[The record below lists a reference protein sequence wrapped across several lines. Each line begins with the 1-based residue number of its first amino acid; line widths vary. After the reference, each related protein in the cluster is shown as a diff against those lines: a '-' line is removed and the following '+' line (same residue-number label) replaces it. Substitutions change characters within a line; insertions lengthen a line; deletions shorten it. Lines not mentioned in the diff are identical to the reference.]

1 MSKSTAEIR
10 QAFLDFFHS
19 KGHQVVASSSLVP
32 NNDPTLLFTN
42 AGMNQFKDVF
52 LGLDKRNY
60 SRATTSQR
68 CVRAGGKHNDL
79 ENVGYTARHHTFF
92 EMLGN
97 FSFGD
102 YFKHDAIQF
111 AWELL
116 TGENW
121 FALPKERLWVTV
133 YETDDEAYEIWEK
146 EVGIPRERI
155 IRIGDNKGASYAS
168 DNFWQMGDTGPCGP
182 CTEIFYDHGDHIW
195 GGPPG
200 SPEEDGDRY
209 IEIWNIVFMQ
219 FNRQADGTMEPLPKP
234 SVDTG
239 MGLERIAAVLQHV
252 NSNYDIDLFRTLI
265 EAVAKVTGAT
275 DLGNKS
281 LRVIADHIRSCAF
294 LVADGVL
301 PSNENRG
308 YVLRRIIRRA
318 VRHGNMLGA
327 KETFFYKL
335 VGPLIEVMGS
345 AGEELK
351 RQQAQ
356 VEQVLKTEE
365 EQFARTLER
374 GLALLD
380 EELAKLQGDTLD
392 GETAFRL
399 YDTYGFP
406 VDLTADVCRER
417 NIKVDEA
424 GFEAA
429 MEEQRRRAREASG
442 FGADY
447 NAMIRVDSASE
458 FKGYDHLE
466 LNGKVTALF
475 VDGKAVEAINAG
487 QEAVVVLDQTPFYAE
502 SGGQVG
508 DKGELK
514 GAGFTFA
521 VDDTQK
527 YGQAI
532 GHLGKLSAGALKVG
546 DAVQADVD
554 EARRA
559 RIRLNHSATHLMH
572 AALRQVLGT
581 HVAQK
586 GSLVSDKVLRFDFS
600 HNEAMKPSEI
610 RQVEDLVNAQIRRN
624 LPIETNIMDLDAA
637 KAKGAMALFGE
648 KYDERV
654 RVLSMG
660 DFSTELCGGTHASR
674 TGDIG
679 LFRIISESG
688 TAAGIRRIEAVT
700 GEGAMATVHAQSDR
714 LNDIA
719 HLLKGDSQNLGDKV
733 RAVLERTR
741 QLEKELQQ
749 LKDQAAAQESANL
762 SSKAVDL
769 NGVKL
774 LVSEL
779 AGIEPKMLR
788 TMVDDLKNQLGSTVI
803 VLATVVEGKVSLI
816 AGVSK
821 DVTDRVKA
829 GELIGM
835 VAQQVG
841 GKGGG
846 RPDMAQA
853 GGTDAAALPAALAS
867 VQGWVSAKLQEL

>member
-32 NNDPTLLFTN
+32 HNDPTLLFTN

-60 SRATTSQR
+60 SRATTAQR

-102 YFKHDAIQF
+102 YFKQDAIKY

-121 FALPKERLWVTV
+121 FALPKEKLWVTV
-133 YETDDEAYEIWEK
+133 YETDDEAFDIWAN
-146 EVGIPRERI
+146 EVGVPRERI
-155 IRIGDNKGASYAS
+155 IRIGDNKGAPFAS

-182 CTEIFYDHGDHIW
+182 CTEIFFDHGDHIW

-252 NSNYDIDLFRTLI
+252 NSNYDIDLFRDLI
-265 EAVAKVTGAT
+265 ASVAKVTGAT
-275 DLGNKS
+275 DLTNKS

-294 LVADGVL
+294 LVADGVI

-318 VRHGNMLGA
+318 IRHGNMLGA
-327 KETFFYKL
+327 KDTFFWKL
-335 VGPLIEVMGS
+335 VAPLIDVMGS
-345 AGEELK
+345 AGDELK
-351 RQQAQ
+351 QQQAQ

-380 EELAKLQGDTLD
+380 EELSKLKGDTLD

-429 MEEQRRRAREASG
+429 MEEQRRRARESSG

-447 NAMIRVDSASE
+447 NAMIRVDGASE

-475 VDGKAVEAINAG
+475 IDGKAVDSVSAG
-487 QEAVVVLDQTPFYAE
+487 QEAVVILDQTPFYAE

-514 GAGFTFA
+514 GAGFSFA
-521 VDDTQK
+521 VSDTQK

-532 GHLGKLSAGALKVG
+532 GHIGKVASGTLKVG

-554 EARRA
+554 EARRQ

-586 GSLVSDKVLRFDFS
+586 GSLVNDKALRFDFS
-600 HNEAMKPSEI
+600 HFEAMKPEEI
-610 RQVEDLVNAQIRRN
+610 RAVEDLVNAQIRRN
-624 LPIETNIMDLDAA
+624 LAIETNIMDIDAA
-637 KAKGAMALFGE
+637 RASGAMALFGE
-648 KYDERV
+648 KYDDRV
-654 RVLSMG
+654 RVLRMG
-660 DFSTELCGGTHASR
+660 DFSTELCGGTHAAR

-679 LFRIISESG
+679 LFRITSESG
-688 TAAGIRRIEAVT
+688 TAAGVRRIEAVT
-700 GEGAMATVHAQSDR
+700 GEGAMAILHAQSDQ

-719 HLLKGDSQNLGDKV
+719 QLLKGDSHNLGEKV
-733 RAVLERTR
+733 RAALERTR

-749 LKDQAAAQESANL
+749 LKEQAAAQESANL
-762 SSKAVDL
+762 SSKAEEI

-779 AGIEPKMLR
+779 TGVEPKMLR
-788 TMVDDLKNQLGSTVI
+788 TMVDDLKNQLGSTIV
-803 VLATVVEGKVSLI
+803 VLATVADGKVSLI

-829 GELIGM
+829 GELVGM

-853 GGTDAAALPAALAS
+853 GGTDASALPAALAS
-867 VQGWVSAKLQEL
+867 VKGWVSAKLE

>member
-32 NNDPTLLFTN
+32 HNDPTLLFTN

-116 TGENW
+116 TSEKW

-133 YETDDEAYEIWEK
+133 YESDDEAYEIWEK

-155 IRIGDNKGASYAS
+155 IRIGDNKGAPYAS

-265 EAVAKVTGAT
+265 QAVAKVTGAT
-275 DLGNKS
+275 DLSNKS

-294 LVADGVL
+294 LIADGVM

-335 VGPLIEVMGS
+335 VGPLIDVMGS
-345 AGEELK
+345 AGEDLK

-380 EELAKLQGDTLD
+380 EELAKLSGDTLD

-475 VDGKAVEAINAG
+475 VDGKAVDAINAG

-514 GAGFTFA
+514 GANFSFA
-521 VDDTQK
+521 VEDTQK

-532 GHLGKLSAGALKVG
+532 GHIGKLAAGSLKVG

-581 HVAQK
+581 HVSQK
-586 GSLVSDKVLRFDFS
+586 GSLVNDKVLRFDFS
-600 HNEAMKPSEI
+600 HNEAMKPEEI
-610 RQVEDLVNAQIRRN
+610 RAVEDLVNAQIRRN
-624 LPIETNIMDLDAA
+624 LPIETNIMDLEAA

-688 TAAGIRRIEAVT
+688 TAAGVRRIEAVT
-700 GEGAMATVHAQSDR
+700 GEGAIATVHADSDR
-714 LNDIA
+714 LSEVA
-719 HLLKGDSQNLGDKV
+719 HLLKGDSNNLADKV
-733 RAVLERTR
+733 RSVLERTR

-749 LKDQAAAQESANL
+749 LKEQAAAQESANL
-762 SSKAVDL
+762 SSKAIDV

-779 AGIEPKMLR
+779 SGVEPKMLR
-788 TMVDDLKNQLGSTVI
+788 TMVDDLKNQLGSTII
-803 VLATVVEGKVSLI
+803 VLATVAEGKVSLI

-829 GELIGM
+829 GELIAM

-867 VQGWVSAKLQEL
+867 VKGWVSAKLQ

>member
-32 NNDPTLLFTN
+32 HNDPTLLFTN

-60 SRATTSQR
+60 SRATTAQR

-102 YFKHDAIQF
+102 YFKQDAIKY

-121 FALPKERLWVTV
+121 FALPKEKLWVTV
-133 YETDDEAYEIWEK
+133 YETDDEAFDIWAN
-146 EVGIPRERI
+146 EVGVPRERI
-155 IRIGDNKGASYAS
+155 IRIGDNKGAPFAS

-182 CTEIFYDHGDHIW
+182 CTEIFFDHGDHIW

-252 NSNYDIDLFRTLI
+252 NSNYDIDLFRDLI
-265 EAVAKVTGAT
+265 ASVAKVTGAT
-275 DLGNKS
+275 DLTNKS

-294 LVADGVL
+294 LIADGVI

-318 VRHGNMLGA
+318 IRHGNMLGA
-327 KETFFYKL
+327 KDTFFWKL
-335 VGPLIEVMGS
+335 VAPLIDVMGS
-345 AGEELK
+345 AGDELK
-351 RQQAQ
+351 QQQAQ

-380 EELAKLQGDTLD
+380 EELSKLKGDTLD

-429 MEEQRRRAREASG
+429 MEEQRRRARESSG

-447 NAMIRVDSASE
+447 NAMIRVDGVSE

-475 VDGKAVEAINAG
+475 IDGKAVDSVSAG
-487 QEAVVVLDQTPFYAE
+487 QEAVVILDQTPFYAE

-514 GAGFTFA
+514 GAGFSFA
-521 VDDTQK
+521 VSDTQK

-532 GHLGKLSAGALKVG
+532 GHIGKVASGSLKVG

-554 EARRA
+554 EARRQ

-586 GSLVSDKVLRFDFS
+586 GSLVNDKALRFDFS
-600 HNEAMKPSEI
+600 HFEAMKPEEI
-610 RQVEDLVNAQIRRN
+610 RAVEDLVNAQIRRN
-624 LPIETNIMDLDAA
+624 LAIETNIMDIDAA
-637 KAKGAMALFGE
+637 RASGAMALFGE
-648 KYDERV
+648 KYDDRV
-654 RVLSMG
+654 RVLQMG
-660 DFSTELCGGTHASR
+660 DFSTELCGGTHAAR

-679 LFRIISESG
+679 LFRITSESG
-688 TAAGIRRIEAVT
+688 TAAGVRRIEAVT
-700 GEGAMATVHAQSDR
+700 GEGAIAMLHAQSDQ
-714 LNDIA
+714 LSDIA
-719 HLLKGDSQNLGDKV
+719 QLLKGDSHNLGEKV
-733 RAVLERTR
+733 RAALERTR

-749 LKDQAAAQESANL
+749 LKEQAAAQESANL
-762 SSKAVDL
+762 SSKAEEI

-779 AGIEPKMLR
+779 AGVEPKMLR
-788 TMVDDLKNQLGSTVI
+788 TMVDDLKNQLGSTVV
-803 VLATVVEGKVSLI
+803 VLATVADGKVSLI

-829 GELIGM
+829 GELVGM

-853 GGTDAAALPAALAS
+853 GGTDASALPAALAS
-867 VQGWVSAKLQEL
+867 VKGWVSAKL

>member
-32 NNDPTLLFTN
+32 HNDPTLLFTN

-116 TGENW
+116 TSEKW

-133 YETDDEAYEIWEK
+133 YESDDEAYDIWEK

-155 IRIGDNKGASYAS
+155 IRIGDNKGAPYAS

-265 EAVAKVTGAT
+265 QAVAKVTGAT
-275 DLGNKS
+275 DLSNKS

-294 LVADGVL
+294 LVADGVM

-335 VGPLIEVMGS
+335 VGPLIDVMGS
-345 AGEELK
+345 AGEDLK

-380 EELAKLQGDTLD
+380 EELAKLSGDTLD

-424 GFEAA
+424 GFEVA

-475 VDGKAVEAINAG
+475 VDGKAVDAINAG

-514 GAGFTFA
+514 GANFSFA
-521 VDDTQK
+521 VEDTQK

-532 GHLGKLSAGALKVG
+532 GHIGKLAAGSLKVG

-581 HVAQK
+581 HVSQK
-586 GSLVSDKVLRFDFS
+586 GSLVNDKVLRFDFS
-600 HNEAMKPSEI
+600 HNEAMKPEEI
-610 RQVEDLVNAQIRRN
+610 RAVEDLVNAQIRRN
-624 LPIETNIMDLDAA
+624 LPIETNIMDLEAA

-688 TAAGIRRIEAVT
+688 TAAGVRRIEAVT
-700 GEGAMATVHAQSDR
+700 GEGAIATVHADSDR
-714 LNDIA
+714 LSEVA
-719 HLLKGDSQNLGDKV
+719 HLLKGDSNNLADKV
-733 RAVLERTR
+733 RSVLERTR

-749 LKDQAAAQESANL
+749 LKEQAAAQESANL
-762 SSKAVDL
+762 SSKAIDV

-779 AGIEPKMLR
+779 SGVEPKMLR
-788 TMVDDLKNQLGSTVI
+788 TMVDDLKNQLGSTII
-803 VLATVVEGKVSLI
+803 VLATVAEGKVSLI

-867 VQGWVSAKLQEL
+867 VKGWVSAKLQ

>member
-32 NNDPTLLFTN
+32 HNDPTLLFTN

-60 SRATTSQR
+60 SRATTAQR

-102 YFKHDAIQF
+102 YFKQDAIKY

-121 FALPKERLWVTV
+121 FALPKEKLWVTV
-133 YETDDEAYEIWEK
+133 YETDDEAFDIWAN
-146 EVGIPRERI
+146 EVGVPRERI
-155 IRIGDNKGASYAS
+155 IRIGDNKGAPFAS

-182 CTEIFYDHGDHIW
+182 CTEIFFDHGDHIW

-252 NSNYDIDLFRTLI
+252 NSNYDIDLFRDLI
-265 EAVAKVTGAT
+265 ASVAKVTGAT
-275 DLGNKS
+275 DLTNKS

-294 LVADGVL
+294 LVADGVI

-318 VRHGNMLGA
+318 IRHGNMLGA
-327 KETFFYKL
+327 KDTFFWKL
-335 VGPLIEVMGS
+335 VAPLIDVMGS
-345 AGEELK
+345 AGDELK
-351 RQQAQ
+351 QQQAQ

-380 EELAKLQGDTLD
+380 EELSKLKGDTLD

-429 MEEQRRRAREASG
+429 MEEQRRRARESSG

-447 NAMIRVDSASE
+447 NAMIRVDGASE

-475 VDGKAVEAINAG
+475 IDGKAVDSVSAG
-487 QEAVVVLDQTPFYAE
+487 QEAVVILDQTPFYAE

-514 GAGFTFA
+514 GAGFSFA
-521 VDDTQK
+521 VSDTQK

-532 GHLGKLSAGALKVG
+532 GHIGKVASGSLKVD

-554 EARRA
+554 EARRQ

-586 GSLVSDKVLRFDFS
+586 GSLVNDKALRFDFS
-600 HNEAMKPSEI
+600 HFEAMKTEEI
-610 RQVEDLVNAQIRRN
+610 RAVEDLVNAQIRRN
-624 LPIETNIMDLDAA
+624 LAIETNIMDIDAA
-637 KAKGAMALFGE
+637 RASGAMALFGE
-648 KYDERV
+648 KYDDRV
-654 RVLSMG
+654 RVLRMG
-660 DFSTELCGGTHASR
+660 DFSTELCGGTHAAR

-679 LFRIISESG
+679 LFRITSESG
-688 TAAGIRRIEAVT
+688 TAAGVRRIEAVT
-700 GEGAMATVHAQSDR
+700 GEGAMAILHAQSDQ

-719 HLLKGDSQNLGDKV
+719 QLLKGDSHNLGEKV
-733 RAVLERTR
+733 RAALERTR

-749 LKDQAAAQESANL
+749 LKEQAAAQESANL
-762 SSKAVDL
+762 SSKAEEI

-779 AGIEPKMLR
+779 TGVEPKMLR
-788 TMVDDLKNQLGSTVI
+788 TMVDDLKNQLGSTIV
-803 VLATVVEGKVSLI
+803 VLATVADGKVSLI

-829 GELIGM
+829 GELVGM

-853 GGTDAAALPAALAS
+853 GGTDASALPAALAS
-867 VQGWVSAKLQEL
+867 VKGWVSAKL

>member
-32 NNDPTLLFTN
+32 DNDPTLLFTN

-116 TGENW
+116 TSEKW

-133 YETDDEAYEIWEK
+133 YESDDEAYEIWEK

-155 IRIGDNKGASYAS
+155 IRIGDNKGAPYAS

-265 EAVAKVTGAT
+265 QAVAKVTGAT
-275 DLGNKS
+275 DLSNKS

-294 LVADGVL
+294 LIADGVM

-335 VGPLIEVMGS
+335 VGPLIDVMGS
-345 AGEELK
+345 AGEDLK

-380 EELAKLQGDTLD
+380 EELAKLSGDTLD

-475 VDGKAVEAINAG
+475 VDGKAVDAINAG

-514 GAGFTFA
+514 GANFSFA
-521 VDDTQK
+521 VEDTQK

-532 GHLGKLSAGALKVG
+532 GHIGKLAAGSLKVG

-581 HVAQK
+581 HVSQK
-586 GSLVSDKVLRFDFS
+586 GSLVNDKVLRFDFS
-600 HNEAMKPSEI
+600 HNEAMKPEEI
-610 RQVEDLVNAQIRRN
+610 RAVEDLVNAQIRRN
-624 LPIETNIMDLDAA
+624 LPIETNIMDLEAA

-688 TAAGIRRIEAVT
+688 TAAGVRRIEAVT
-700 GEGAMATVHAQSDR
+700 GEGAITTVHADSDR
-714 LNDIA
+714 LSEVA
-719 HLLKGDSQNLGDKV
+719 HLLKGDSNNLADKV
-733 RAVLERTR
+733 RSVLERTR

-749 LKDQAAAQESANL
+749 LKEQAAAQESANL
-762 SSKAVDL
+762 SSKAIDV

-779 AGIEPKMLR
+779 SGVEPKMLR
-788 TMVDDLKNQLGSTVI
+788 TMVDDLKNQLGSTII
-803 VLATVVEGKVSLI
+803 VLATVAEGKVSLI

-867 VQGWVSAKLQEL
+867 VKGWVSAKLQ

>member
-155 IRIGDNKGASYAS
+155 IRIGDNKGAPYAS

-417 NIKVDEA
+417 NIKVDEV

-867 VQGWVSAKLQEL
+867 VQGWVSAKLQ

>member
-32 NNDPTLLFTN
+32 HNDPTLLFTN

-60 SRATTSQR
+60 SRATTAQR

-102 YFKHDAIQF
+102 YFKQDAIKY

-121 FALPKERLWVTV
+121 FALPKEKLWVTV
-133 YETDDEAYEIWEK
+133 YETDDEAFDIWAN
-146 EVGIPRERI
+146 EVGVPRERI
-155 IRIGDNKGASYAS
+155 IRIGDNKGAPFAS

-182 CTEIFYDHGDHIW
+182 CTEIFFDHGDHIW

-252 NSNYDIDLFRTLI
+252 NSNYDIDLFRDLI
-265 EAVAKVTGAT
+265 ASVAKVTGAT
-275 DLGNKS
+275 DLTNKS

-294 LVADGVL
+294 LIADGVI

-318 VRHGNMLGA
+318 IRHGNMLGA
-327 KETFFYKL
+327 KDTFFWKL
-335 VGPLIEVMGS
+335 VAPLIAVMGS

-351 RQQAQ
+351 QQQAQ

-365 EQFARTLER
+365 EQFARNLER

-380 EELAKLQGDTLD
+380 EELSKLKGDTLD

-429 MEEQRRRAREASG
+429 MEEQRRRARESSG

-447 NAMIRVDSASE
+447 NAMIRVDGVSE

-475 VDGKAVEAINAG
+475 IDGKAVDSVSAG
-487 QEAVVVLDQTPFYAE
+487 QEAVVILDQTPFYAE

-514 GAGFTFA
+514 GAGFSFA
-521 VDDTQK
+521 VSDTQK

-532 GHLGKLSAGALKVG
+532 GHIGKVASGSLKVG

-554 EARRA
+554 EARRQ

-586 GSLVSDKVLRFDFS
+586 GSLVNDKALRFDFS
-600 HNEAMKPSEI
+600 HFEAMKPEEI
-610 RQVEDLVNAQIRRN
+610 RAVEDLVNAQIRRN
-624 LPIETNIMDLDAA
+624 LAIETNIMDIDAA
-637 KAKGAMALFGE
+637 RASGAMALFGE
-648 KYDERV
+648 KYDDRV
-654 RVLSMG
+654 RVLQMG
-660 DFSTELCGGTHASR
+660 DFSTELCGGTHAAR

-679 LFRIISESG
+679 LFRITSESG
-688 TAAGIRRIEAVT
+688 TAAGVRRIEAVT
-700 GEGAMATVHAQSDR
+700 GEGAIAMLHAQSDQ
-714 LNDIA
+714 LSDIA
-719 HLLKGDSQNLGDKV
+719 QLLKGDSHNLGEKV
-733 RAVLERTR
+733 RAALERTR

-749 LKDQAAAQESANL
+749 LKEQAAAQESANL
-762 SSKAVDL
+762 SSKAEEI

-779 AGIEPKMLR
+779 AGVEPKMLR
-788 TMVDDLKNQLGSTVI
+788 TMVDDLKNQLGSTVV
-803 VLATVVEGKVSLI
+803 VLATVADGKVSLI

-829 GELIGM
+829 GELVGM

-853 GGTDAAALPAALAS
+853 GGTDASALPAALAS
-867 VQGWVSAKLQEL
+867 VKGWVSAKL

>member
-32 NNDPTLLFTN
+32 HNDPTLLFTN

-52 LGLDKRNY
+52 LGLDKRHY
-60 SRATTSQR
+60 SRATTAQR

-102 YFKHDAIQF
+102 YFKQDAIKY

-121 FALPKERLWVTV
+121 FALPKDKLWVTV
-133 YETDDEAYEIWEK
+133 YETDDEAFDIWAN
-146 EVGIPRERI
+146 EVGVPRERI
-155 IRIGDNKGASYAS
+155 IRIGDNKGAAFAS

-182 CTEIFYDHGDHIW
+182 CTEIFFDHGDHIW

-265 EAVAKVTGAT
+265 ENVAKVTGAT
-275 DLGNKS
+275 DLTNKS

-294 LVADGVL
+294 LIADGVI

-327 KETFFYKL
+327 KETFFWKL
-335 VGPLIEVMGS
+335 VAPLIEVMGA

-351 RQQAQ
+351 QQQAQ
-356 VEQVLKTEE
+356 VEHVLKTEE

-380 EELAKLQGDTLD
+380 EELSKLKGDTLD

-429 MEEQRRRAREASG
+429 MEEQRRRARESSG

-447 NAMIRVDSASE
+447 NAMIRVDGASE

-466 LNGKVTALF
+466 LNAKVTALF
-475 VDGKAVEAINAG
+475 IDGKAVDSVTAG
-487 QEAVVVLDQTPFYAE
+487 QEAVVILDQTPFYAE

-514 GAGFTFA
+514 GAGFSFA
-521 VDDTQK
+521 VNDTQK

-532 GHLGKLSAGALKVG
+532 GHIGKLTHGALKVG
-546 DAVQADVD
+546 AALEADVD
-554 EARRA
+554 RARRQ

-586 GSLVSDKVLRFDFS
+586 GSLVNDKALRFDFS
-600 HNEAMKPSEI
+600 HFEAMKPEEI
-610 RQVEDLVNAQIRRN
+610 RAVEDLVNAQIRRN
-624 LPIETNIMDLDAA
+624 LPVETNIMDIDAA
-637 KAKGAMALFGE
+637 RESGAMALFGE
-648 KYDERV
+648 KYDDRV

-679 LFRIISESG
+679 LFRITSESG
-688 TAAGIRRIEAVT
+688 TAAGVRRIEAVT
-700 GEGAMATVHAQSDR
+700 GEAAIAYLHAQSD
-714 LNDIA
+714 LLGDIA
-719 HLLKGDSQNLGDKV
+719 QLLKGDSHNLGDKV
-733 RAVLERTR
+733 RAALERTR
-741 QLEKELQQ
+741 LLEKELQQ
-749 LKDQAAAQESANL
+749 LKEQAAAQESANL
-762 SSKAVDL
+762 SSKAEEI

-779 AGIEPKMLR
+779 AGVEPKMLR
-788 TMVDDLKNQLGSTVI
+788 TMVDDLKNQLGSTVV
-803 VLATVVEGKVSLI
+803 VLATVADGKVSLI

-829 GELIGM
+829 GELVGM

-853 GGTDAAALPAALAS
+853 GGTDASALPAALAS
-867 VQGWVSAKLQEL
+867 VKGWVSAKL

>member
-60 SRATTSQR
+60 SRATTAQR

-102 YFKHDAIQF
+102 YFKHDAIQY

-116 TGENW
+116 TGEQW
-121 FALPKERLWVTV
+121 FNLPKDRLWVTV
-133 YETDDEAYEIWEK
+133 YESDDEAYEIWEK
-146 EVGIPRERI
+146 EVGVPRERI
-155 IRIGDNKGASYAS
+155 IRIGDNKGAAFAS

-182 CTEIFYDHGDHIW
+182 CTEIFFDHGDHIW

-252 NSNYDIDLFRTLI
+252 NSNYEIDLFRDLI
-265 EAVAKVTGAT
+265 KAVAKETGAT
-275 DLGNKS
+275 DLSNKS

-294 LVADGVL
+294 LIADGVI

-318 VRHGNMLGA
+318 IRHGNMLGA
-327 KETFFYKL
+327 KDTFFYKL
-335 VGPLIEVMGS
+335 VGPLISVMGS
-345 AGEELK
+345 AGDDLK
-351 RQQAQ
+351 RQQSQ

-380 EELAKLQGDTLD
+380 EELAKLTGDTLD

-429 MEEQRRRAREASG
+429 MEAQRRRARESSG

-447 NAMIRVDSASE
+447 NAMIRVEGASE
-458 FKGYDHLE
+458 FKGYDHVE
-466 LNGKVTALF
+466 LTGTVTALF
-475 VDGKAVEAINAG
+475 VDGKAVDQITAG
-487 QEAVVVLDQTPFYAE
+487 EQAVVILNETPFYAE

-508 DKGELK
+508 DRGELL
-514 GAGFTFA
+514 GNGFAFA
-521 VDDTQK
+521 VEDTQK

-532 GHLGKLSAGALKVG
+532 GHIGKLTSGVLKVG
-546 DAVQADVD
+546 EGVKAQVD

-586 GSLVSDKVLRFDFS
+586 GSLVNDKGLRFDFS
-600 HNEAMKPSEI
+600 HFEAMKPDEI
-610 RQVEDLVNAQIRRN
+610 RAVEDLVNAQIRRN
-624 LPIETNIMDLDAA
+624 LPIETKVMDLEAA

-648 KYDERV
+648 KYDDHV

-660 DFSTELCGGTHASR
+660 DFSTELCGGIHADR

-679 LFRIISESG
+679 LFRIVAESG
-688 TAAGIRRIEAVT
+688 TAAGVRRIEAVT
-700 GEGAMATVHAQSDR
+700 GEGALALVHAQNDQ
-714 LNDIA
+714 LHDIA
-719 HLLKGDSQNLGDKV
+719 QLLKGDSQSLNDKV
-733 RAVLERTR
+733 RAVIERTR

-749 LKDQAAAQESANL
+749 LKEQQAVQESANL
-762 SSKAVDL
+762 SSKAVEI

-779 AGIEPKMLR
+779 TNVEPKMLR
-788 TMVDDLKNQLGSTVI
+788 TMVDDLKNQLGSTII
-803 VLATVVEGKVSLI
+803 VLATIADAKVSLI

-821 DVTDRVKA
+821 DLTDRVKA

-835 VAQQVG
+835 VASQVG

-853 GGTDAAALPAALAS
+853 GGTDTQALPAALAS
-867 VQGWVSAKLQEL
+867 VQDWVASRLS

>member
-155 IRIGDNKGASYAS
+155 IRIGDNKGAPYAS

-335 VGPLIEVMGS
+335 VGPLIEGMGS

-867 VQGWVSAKLQEL
+867 VQGWVSAKLQ